1 MCPGHRPASPPVA
14 PGRAAWPVALDRRG
28 RYGVS
33 MFKKLLFLAIIVGVG
48 FVAAKKLKA
57 A

>member
-1 MCPGHRPASPPVA
+1 MGAR
-14 PGRAAWPVALDRRG
+14 PVALDRRG